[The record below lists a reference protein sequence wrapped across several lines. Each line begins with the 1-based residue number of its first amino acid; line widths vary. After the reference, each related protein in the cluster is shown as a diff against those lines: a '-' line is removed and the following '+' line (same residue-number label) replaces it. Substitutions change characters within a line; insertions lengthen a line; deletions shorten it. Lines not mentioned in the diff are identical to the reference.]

1 MVDASPDTNSPE
13 GPRHA
18 QPPKE
23 DVAVG
28 AAAPVAP
35 APSASSAST
44 TPDARRVR
52 HRRSAPSGVPA
63 SSAAPSGSG
72 ASRRAG
78 GHERAAVGKGGRGSI
93 AADSA
98 RAAAD
103 AQRPEEQARPGATGR
118 LEALR
123 GKGVRAAL
131 GIGGNRPPKPP
142 RKNKSNPIARLVNR
156 WFDRVMG
163 AVKDG
168 GLSNQE
174 EEYAAHKTTRD
185 FVWNSVGVGAWGLVF
200 PALTMVSTQLVGVE
214 EAGMVSMAFV
224 VGTLLMF
231 IANFGVRTYQVS
243 DTREA
248 HSFNDYQ
255 INRWITCAAMI
266 VIGIGYCMVRGYGAE
281 MFSISMGVFVYK
293 MIDGLADVY
302 EGRLQQMDKLYLGGI
317 SQAIRSI
324 AALVVFAI
332 VLAITR
338 DAAIAGYAMAAA
350 AAVTFVVVTYP
361 LTLLETPRSARASLS
376 SIGVLFKN
384 TAPLFVALFMFN
396 LIENMPKFV
405 MEGMLPY
412 DNQLYFNALYFPA
425 QGILI
430 TAQLVY
436 KPLIVRMAGVWQDP
450 SKRRK
455 FDLIL
460 VGMMLLVVAITA
472 VNVVVMAWI
481 GIPIMGFLYGIDF
494 EQFRGLLYTML
505 VAGGVTAAIDFLYQV
520 VTVMRRQKDVT
531 TLYVVTFGFSLFIPL
546 LLVSFTGLPGAIL
559 SYLIVMSI
567 LFVLLVWE
575 YLRIRRDL
583 SSGRRASAGYG
594 RHVASRDAVEMAPMA
609 DYPESDFEL
618 APQDPEPARPRPSE
632 VRAERLR
639 REEVMNRRVTNRRP

>member
-18 QPPKE
+18 RPPK
-23 DVAVG
+23 DRAVAG
-28 AAAPVAP
+28 AAAPVTPAAP
-35 APSASSAST
+35 A
-44 TPDARRVR
+44 TPGARRVR
-52 HRRSAPSGVPA
+52 HRKPA
-63 SSAAPSGSG
+63 SPEASAASRQASGFD
-72 ASRRAG
+72 
-78 GHERAAVGKGGRGSI
+78 RAATQ
-93 AADSA
+93 
-98 RAAAD
+98 RAASSDRGKSPEAPAD
-103 AQRPEEQARPGATGR
+103 GVASAEADGAPEAGERRRPGATGK
-118 LEALR
+118 LDALR

-131 GIGGNRPPKPP
+131 GIGGSRPPKPP
-142 RKNKSNPIARLVNR
+142 RKNKGNPIARLVNR

-185 FVWNSVGVGAWGLVF
+185 FVWNSLGVGAWGLVF

-243 DTREA
+243 DTHEA

-266 VIGIGYCMVRGYGAE
+266 AIGVGYCMVRGYGAE

-293 MIDGLADVY
+293 MVDGLADVY
-302 EGRLQQMDKLYLGGI
+302 EGRLQQVDKLYLGGI

-324 AALVVFAI
+324 AALAVFTVA
-332 VLAITR
+332 LALTR

-350 AAVTFVVVTYP
+350 AAVTFIVVTYP
-361 LTLLETPRSARASLS
+361 LTLLETPRSAHASLS
-376 SIGVLFKN
+376 SIGILFKN

-472 VNVVVMAWI
+472 VNIVVMAWI
-481 GIPIMGFLYGIDF
+481 GVPVMGFLYGIDF

-520 VTVMRRQKDVT
+520 ITVMRRQKDVT
-531 TLYVVTFGFSLFIPL
+531 TLYVVTFGFSLFIPF

-575 YLRIRRDL
+575 YLRIRSDL
-583 SSGRRASAGYG
+583 SAGRRAAAERG
-594 RHVASRDAVEMAPMA
+594 RHSARREGVQPVPMGDASADA
-609 DYPESDFEL
+609 SDFEEL
-618 APQDPEPARPRPSE
+618 AIEPARPRPSE
-632 VRAERLR
+632 VRAERRR

>member
-1 MVDASPDTNSPE
+1 
-13 GPRHA
+13 
-18 QPPKE
+18 
-23 DVAVG
+23 
-28 AAAPVAP
+28 
-35 APSASSAST
+35 
-44 TPDARRVR
+44 
-52 HRRSAPSGVPA
+52 
-63 SSAAPSGSG
+63 
-72 ASRRAG
+72 
-78 GHERAAVGKGGRGSI
+78 
-93 AADSA
+93 
-98 RAAAD
+98 
-103 AQRPEEQARPGATGR
+103 
-118 LEALR
+118 
-123 GKGVRAAL
+123 
-131 GIGGNRPPKPP
+131 
-142 RKNKSNPIARLVNR
+142 
-156 WFDRVMG
+156 
-163 AVKDG
+163 
-168 GLSNQE
+168 
-174 EEYAAHKTTRD
+174 
-185 FVWNSVGVGAWGLVF
+185 
-200 PALTMVSTQLVGVE
+200 
-214 EAGMVSMAFV
+214 
-224 VGTLLMF
+224 
-231 IANFGVRTYQVS
+231 
-243 DTREA
+243 
-248 HSFNDYQ
+248 
-255 INRWITCAAMI
+255 
-266 VIGIGYCMVRGYGAE
+266 
-281 MFSISMGVFVYK
+281 
-293 MIDGLADVY
+293 
-302 EGRLQQMDKLYLGGI
+302 
-317 SQAIRSI
+317 
-324 AALVVFAI
+324 
-332 VLAITR
+332 
-338 DAAIAGYAMAAA
+338 
-350 AAVTFVVVTYP
+350 
-361 LTLLETPRSARASLS
+361 
-376 SIGVLFKN
+376 
-384 TAPLFVALFMFN
+384 MFN

-472 VNVVVMAWI
+472 VNVMVMAWI

-594 RHVASRDAVEMAPMA
+594 RHVAPRDAVETAPMA

-618 APQDPEPARPRPSE
+618 APQDLEPARPRPSE

>member
-1 MVDASPDTNSPE
+1 
-13 GPRHA
+13 
-18 QPPKE
+18 
-23 DVAVG
+23 
-28 AAAPVAP
+28 
-35 APSASSAST
+35 
-44 TPDARRVR
+44 
-52 HRRSAPSGVPA
+52 
-63 SSAAPSGSG
+63 
-72 ASRRAG
+72 
-78 GHERAAVGKGGRGSI
+78 
-93 AADSA
+93 
-98 RAAAD
+98 
-103 AQRPEEQARPGATGR
+103 
-118 LEALR
+118 
-123 GKGVRAAL
+123 
-131 GIGGNRPPKPP
+131 
-142 RKNKSNPIARLVNR
+142 
-156 WFDRVMG
+156 
-163 AVKDG
+163 
-168 GLSNQE
+168 
-174 EEYAAHKTTRD
+174 
-185 FVWNSVGVGAWGLVF
+185 
-200 PALTMVSTQLVGVE
+200 
-214 EAGMVSMAFV
+214 
-224 VGTLLMF
+224 
-231 IANFGVRTYQVS
+231 
-243 DTREA
+243 
-248 HSFNDYQ
+248 
-255 INRWITCAAMI
+255 
-266 VIGIGYCMVRGYGAE
+266 MVRGYGAE
-281 MFSISMGVFVYK
+281 MFSISMGMFVYK

-472 VNVVVMAWI
+472 VNVMVMAWI

-583 SSGRRASAGYG
+583 SSGRRASASYG
-594 RHVASRDAVEMAPMA
+594 RHAAPRDAVETAPMA

-618 APQDPEPARPRPSE
+618 APQDLEPARPRPSE

>member
-1 MVDASPDTNSPE
+1 M
-13 GPRHA
+13 
-18 QPPKE
+18 
-23 DVAVG
+23 
-28 AAAPVAP
+28 
-35 APSASSAST
+35 
-44 TPDARRVR
+44 
-52 HRRSAPSGVPA
+52 
-63 SSAAPSGSG
+63 
-72 ASRRAG
+72 
-78 GHERAAVGKGGRGSI
+78 
-93 AADSA
+93 
-98 RAAAD
+98 
-103 AQRPEEQARPGATGR
+103 
-118 LEALR
+118 R

-131 GIGGNRPPKPP
+131 GIGGAEKPPKPP
-142 RKNKSNPIARLVNR
+142 RKNRQNPIARLVNQ

-174 EEYAAHKTTRD
+174 EAYAAHKTTRD
-185 FVWNSVGVGAWGLVF
+185 FVCNSIGVGAWGMVF
-200 PALTMVSTQLVGVE
+200 PVLTMVSTQLVGVE
-214 EAGMVSMAFV
+214 QAGMVSMAFV

-231 IANFGVRTYQVS
+231 LANFGVRTYQVS
-243 DTREA
+243 DMDEA
-248 HSFNDYQ
+248 HTFNDYQ
-255 INRWITCAAMI
+255 INRWITCALMI
-266 VIGIGYCMVRGYGAE
+266 VVGVLYCMVRGYDAT

-302 EGRLQQMDKLYLGGI
+302 EGRLQQVDKLYLAGI

-324 AALVVFAI
+324 AALVVFAV

-338 DAAIAGYAMAAA
+338 NAVVAGYAMAAA
-350 AAVTFVVVTYP
+350 AAVTFVIVTYP
-361 LTLLETPRSARASLS
+361 LTLLETPRSRRATFS
-376 SIGVLFKN
+376 SIMILFKN

-436 KPLIVRMAGVWQDP
+436 KPLIVRMAGVWQD
-450 SKRRK
+450 STKRRK

-460 VGMMLLVVAITA
+460 AGILLMVVGITA
-472 VNVVVMAWI
+472 VNVAVMAWI
-481 GIPIMGFLYGIDF
+481 GIPVMGFLYGIDF

-520 VTVMRRQKDVT
+520 ITVMRRQKDVT

-575 YLRIRRDL
+575 YLRIRSDL
-583 SSGRRASAGYG
+583 SRGRRGVDSGDDAGARRGASFSAFDSDEFEGDS
-594 RHVASRDAVEMAPMA
+594 AAETPEA
-609 DYPESDFEL
+609 D
-618 APQDPEPARPRPSE
+618 RRMRPSE
-632 VRAERLR
+632 ARAIRR
-639 REEVMNRRVTNRRP
+639 HREEVMQRRVTNRRS